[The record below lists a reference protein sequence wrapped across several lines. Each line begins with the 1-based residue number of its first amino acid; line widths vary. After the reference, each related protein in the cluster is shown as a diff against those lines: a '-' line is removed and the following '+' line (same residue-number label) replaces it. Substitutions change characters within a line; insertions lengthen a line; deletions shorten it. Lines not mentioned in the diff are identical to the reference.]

1 MEEEPKRV
9 AMLSSVSPALRERE
23 HARERESESESD
35 FGLALVWSF
44 IHEWQGS

>member
-35 FGLALVWSF
+35 FWSF